1 MITIIPAIDIIE
13 GKCVRLSRGDFETRK
28 VYNHDP
34 LEVAK
39 KFEASGITRLHL
51 VDLDGAREQH
61 VINWQV
67 LETLA
72 NQTALKIDFG
82 GGIRS
87 DDDARISF
95 ECGAKQITAGSI
107 AVTESQTVTNW
118 LTKFGSDKIILGADI
133 KEGKIAISG
142 WQESADIELFT
153 FLANYLQKGI
163 RQTICTDIS
172 RDGTLTHPAFQ
183 LYREIK
189 EKFTDL
195 AVIASGGV
203 SSIDDISQLQDDEI
217 DGVIIGK
224 AIYEGHIQLEDLK
237 RFLC

>member
-13 GKCVRLSRGDFETRK
+13 GKCVRLSRGDYSTKK
-28 VYNHDP
+28 VYNQDP

-39 KFEASGITRLHL
+39 QFEVSGIMRLHL
-51 VDLDGAREQH
+51 VDLDGAREQR
-61 VINWQV
+61 VVNWQV

-72 NQTALKIDFG
+72 NRTELQIDFG

-87 DDDARISF
+87 DDDVKISF

-107 AVTESQTVTNW
+107 AVIEPQTVTNW
-118 LTKFGSDKIILGADI
+118 LTKFGNDKIILGADI
-133 KEGKIAISG
+133 KERKIAIHG
-142 WQESADIELFT
+142 WHESADIELFQ
-153 FLANYLQKGI
+153 FLENYYQKGI

-172 RDGTLTHPAFQ
+172 RDGMLTQPAFQ

-189 EKFTDL
+189 EKFPNLT
-195 AVIASGGV
+195 VIASGGV
-203 SSIDDISQLQDDEI
+203 SSINDIWHLQDDAVN
-217 DGVIIGK
+217 GVIIGK
-224 AIYEGHIQLEDLK
+224 AIYEGRIQLEDLK

>member
-13 GKCVRLSRGDFETRK
+13 GKCVRLSRGDYTTQK
-28 VYNHDP
+28 VYNQDP

-39 KFEASGITRLHL
+39 QFEVSGITRLHL
-51 VDLDGAREQH
+51 VDLDGAREQR
-61 VINWQV
+61 VINWKV

-72 NQTALKIDFG
+72 SRTELQIDFG

-87 DDDARISF
+87 DEDVRISF

-107 AVTESQTVTNW
+107 AVSEPPTVANW

-142 WQESADIELFT
+142 WQASAEIELFT
-153 FLANYLQKGI
+153 FLADYFQKGM
-163 RQTICTDIS
+163 RQTICTDTS

-189 EKFTDL
+189 AKFPDL
-195 AVIASGGV
+195 TVIASGGV
-203 SSIDDISQLQDDEI
+203 SSIDDIWRLQDDEI

-224 AIYEGHIQLEDLK
+224 AIYEGRIRLEDLK
-237 RFLC
+237 RFRC

>member
-13 GKCVRLSRGDFETRK
+13 GKCVRLSRGDYATQK
-28 VYNHDP
+28 VYNQDP

-39 KFEASGITRLHL
+39 QFEVSGITRLHL
-51 VDLDGAREQH
+51 VDLDGARERQ
-61 VINWQV
+61 VINWKV
-67 LETLA
+67 LEILA
-72 NQTALKIDFG
+72 SRTELQIDFG

-87 DDDARISF
+87 DEDVRISF

-107 AVTESQTVTNW
+107 AVSEPQTVANW
-118 LTKFGSDKIILGADI
+118 LTKFGNDKIILGADL

-142 WQESADIELFT
+142 WQESAEIELFT
-153 FLANYLQKGI
+153 FLSDYFQKGM

-189 EKFTDL
+189 AKFPDL
-195 AVIASGGV
+195 TVIASGGV
-203 SSIDDISQLQDDEI
+203 SSIDDIWQLQDDEI

-224 AIYEGHIQLEDLK
+224 AIYEGRIRLEDLK
-237 RFLC
+237 RFRC

>member
-13 GKCVRLSRGDFETRK
+13 GKCVRLSRGDYATKK
-28 VYNHDP
+28 VYNQDP

-39 KFEASGITRLHL
+39 QFEASGITRLHL
-51 VDLDGAREQH
+51 VDLDGAREQR
-61 VINWQV
+61 VINWKV

-72 NQTALKIDFG
+72 NRTELRIDFS

-87 DDDARISF
+87 DDDVHISF

-107 AVTESQTVTNW
+107 AVIEPQIVTNW
-118 LTKFGSDKIILGADI
+118 LAKFGNDKIILGADI

-142 WQESADIELFT
+142 WQDSADIELLP
-153 FLANYLQKGI
+153 FLENYHQKGI

-172 RDGTLTHPAFQ
+172 RDGMLSHPAFQ

-189 EKFTDL
+189 AKFPKL

-203 SSIDDISQLQDDEI
+203 SSVDDIWQLQDNEI

-224 AIYEGHIQLEDLK
+224 AIYEGRIRLEDLN